1 MWSPSVRSVLREA
14 KVLRRLIG
22 ASRSFHTGSCSCDSG
37 TKWTKPSG
45 FDTGL
50 NVFNSLTKQK
60 ERLILAR
67 EGAATWYVPRSLLMG
82 TVHI

>member
-1 MWSPSVRSVLREA
+1 MWRPSVRSVLREA

-22 ASRSFHTGSCSCDSG
+22 AARSVHTGSCSSDSG
-37 TKWTKPSG
+37 TKWAKPSG

-50 NVFNSLTKQK
+50 KVFNSLTKQK
-60 ERLILAR
+60 EPLVLAR
-67 EGAATWYVPRSLLMG
+67 EGVATWYVTWSLLIC